1 LHLWYNILH
10 NGLKK
15 DAIMKWTGRG
25 QGLSGSGV
33 LMQWDNECED
43 RC

>member
-1 LHLWYNILH
+1 
-10 NGLKK
+10 
-15 DAIMKWTGRG
+15 MKWTGRG